1 MFNFSKSFDGD
12 NFFLLTDIGSLF
24 LNPRVTYEVLFLAF
38 GPAFILTALG
48 LITGGILA
56 WGIGYTSIF
65 LFCGFM
71 IGLLP
76 GCIFGHIAATQT
88 SSDKRLSYS
97 YAAGGIVGI
106 PIILIGIVGLIY
118 KLITIL
124 I

>member
-1 MFNFSKSFDGD
+1 MLLFINNKIKMNFINMIKNYFNIT
-12 NFFLLTDIGSLF
+12 L
-24 LNPRVTYEVLFLAF
+24 EVLFLAF